1 MTGIILFFYFK
12 KKLLKTKKVLI
23 RSSSWLRQ
31 ERDAETRRL
40 VIFNEKH
47 DEKDFS
53 TFFIQENKVL
63 TAFIWDK
70 TTSKPCGHKSAYLHK
85 ISVGLEHKGTSLN
98 FYLNWSLRQQKDHWW
113 HPRCGPALFHSTL
126 PPTAQA
132 SCTLKLIFLHA
143 EPKVCVLWPRA
154 VGWTQESIRDA
165 QMRFSL
171 MRKTGGPN
179 CPEEGEYIRG
189 PLLPVDG
196 RGRLI
201 VSTKLERWIS
211 QTEQQ
216 TENVQETTWTFS
228 KRTIKYTPF
237 PLHTNETLDKL

>member
-1 MTGIILFFYFK
+1 MI
-12 KKLLKTKKVLI
+12 
-23 RSSSWLRQ
+23 
-31 ERDAETRRL
+31 ETRERCWNQT
-40 VIFNEKH
+40 FGHFQWKRWWK
-47 DEKDFS
+47 KDFS

-126 PPTAQA
+126 PPTAQS

-143 EPKVCVLWPRA
+143 EPKVCSLTSGSRKNQYAMLKWDSLLCGRREGQTVPRRENTY
-154 VGWTQESIRDA
+154 GDHCCQSTS
-165 QMRFSL
+165 
-171 MRKTGGPN
+171 
-179 CPEEGEYIRG
+179 
-189 PLLPVDG
+189 VDDW
-196 RGRLI
+196 LFQL
-201 VSTKLERWIS
+201 KLERWLS

-216 TENVQETTWTFS
+216 TENVQHFE
-228 KRTIKYTPF
+228 
-237 PLHTNETLDKL
+237 KLPGRFLSGP